1 MKVTRSQ
8 RTAGLE
14 VGGDANYVLGW
25 NVGIMLQN
33 IKRRVELSIIDRY
46 LSPLPVGNIFNFNR
60 RSKCPGAVYKRKC
73 KCFDLLLQQCRV
85 ALIYWFAVS
94 VM

>member
-46 LSPLPVGNIFNFNR
+46 LSPLPVGNFVGNIFNALVQFTNANV
-60 RSKCPGAVYKRKC
+60 S
-73 KCFDLLLQQCRV
+73 
-85 ALIYWFAVS
+85 ALIYYSSNVELH
-94 VM
+94 